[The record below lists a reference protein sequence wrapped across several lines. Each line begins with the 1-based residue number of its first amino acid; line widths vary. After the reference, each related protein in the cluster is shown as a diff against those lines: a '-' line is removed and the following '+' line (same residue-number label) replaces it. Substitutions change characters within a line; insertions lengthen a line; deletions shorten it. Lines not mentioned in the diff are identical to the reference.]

1 MTGTKHFGGVSSPAE
16 VRSTRTKAATSSN
29 VCESTAA
36 RPWEECMVNS
46 RLSTMVMSAI
56 TGACVA
62 LAVSAYT
69 GGRAET
75 PLLAQAAR
83 PAQQNTLTAMDYVQ
97 IHNLVAS
104 YARGNDTCGNN
115 GYMYADL
122 FTADGSFNSS
132 RNGKLGTPAVGREA
146 LAEAAGGGSKKCA
159 KLDRPEGLWI
169 HAIVNLIIEPSADG
183 GATGTSDLVYP
194 SLKGK
199 DFDAN
204 HAGHVGGYRYV
215 FAKTPQGWRFKSVVH
230 ELEPWAKVGN
240 TRG

>member
-1 MTGTKHFGGVSSPAE
+1 MA
-16 VRSTRTKAATSSN
+16 
-29 VCESTAA
+29 
-36 RPWEECMVNS
+36 NS
-46 RLSTMVMSAI
+46 RLSTIVLSAI
-56 TGACVA
+56 TGGCVA
-62 LAVSAYT
+62 LTASTYI

-75 PLLAQAAR
+75 PLLAQGAR
-83 PAQQNTLTAMDYVQ
+83 PAPQSTLTAMDYIEMQ
-97 IHNLVAS
+97 QLVAK

-132 RNGKLGTPAVGREA
+132 RNGKLGTPFVGRER
-146 LAEAAGGGSKKCA
+146 LAEAAGGGSRKCE
-159 KLDRPEGLWI
+159 KLNRPEGLWI

-204 HAGHVGGYRYV
+204 HAGHVGGYKYV

-230 ELEPWAKVGN
+230 ELEPWAKAGYPP
-240 TRG
+240 RG

>member
-1 MTGTKHFGGVSSPAE
+1 MAKSQL
-16 VRSTRTKAATSSN
+16 
-29 VCESTAA
+29 STA
-36 RPWEECMVNS
+36 V
-46 RLSTMVMSAI
+46 LSAI
-56 TGACVA
+56 TGGCVA
-62 LAVSAYT
+62 LAMSAYM

-75 PLLAQAAR
+75 PLLAQAG
-83 PAQQNTLTAMDYVQ
+83 TLTAMDYVQ

-122 FTADGSFNSS
+122 FTTDGSFNSS

-159 KLDRPEGLWI
+159 KLERPEGLWI
-169 HAIVNLIIEPSADG
+169 HAIVNLIIEPGADG

-215 FAKTPQGWRFKSVVH
+215 FAKTAQGWRFKSVVH

-240 TRG
+240 PRG

>member
-1 MTGTKHFGGVSSPAE
+1 MANSQL
-16 VRSTRTKAATSSN
+16 
-29 VCESTAA
+29 STA
-36 RPWEECMVNS
+36 V
-46 RLSTMVMSAI
+46 LSAI
-56 TGACVA
+56 TGGCVA
-62 LAVSAYT
+62 LAMSAYL

-75 PLLAQAAR
+75 PLLAQAGAPR
-83 PAQQNTLTAMDYVQ
+83 AGTLTAMDYIEMQ
-97 IHNLVAS
+97 QLVAK

-132 RNGKLGTPAVGREA
+132 RNGKPGTPAVGREA
-146 LAEAAGGGSKKCA
+146 LAEAAGGGSKKCT

-204 HAGHVGGYRYV
+204 HAGLVGGYRYV
-215 FAKTPQGWRFKSVVH
+215 FAKTAQGWRFKSVVH
-230 ELEPWAKVGN
+230 ELEPWAKVSN
-240 TRG
+240 PRG